1 VTLTHACL
9 GLEID
14 EIQKGEFRSLSGY
27 RADLQ
32 NDQQKRAQIA
42 AEAIRQ
48 ADRQVSIRSVN
59 SALTAMGLPT
69 IRHEAWA
76 KLKGVSGCEYTY
88 YTSGNTLDI
97 LVETAE
103 IEAAMRLLQDEAN
116 EIGESIGYQ
125 AELWLRYPVSLP
137 EFIAAAIVIACENE
151 PEPPPRD

>member
-1 VTLTHACL
+1 MTLTHACL

-69 IRHEAWA
+69 IRHEAWKKNRKSRKGSSSGSA
-76 KLKGVSGCEYTY
+76 DLLIMKLSDNDGFL
-88 YTSGNTLDI
+88 TSSP
-97 LVETAE
+97 A
-103 IEAAMRLLQDEAN
+103 
-116 EIGESIGYQ
+116 
-125 AELWLRYPVSLP
+125 
-137 EFIAAAIVIACENE
+137 
-151 PEPPPRD
+151 